1 MNRKARA
8 TIEEFSMLRQGD
20 TVTAAV
26 SGGADSVALLDFLCS
41 LTDLRLTVRACHLN
55 HCLRGEESDRDE
67 QLVRTMCEQY
77 GIPLDLRRVEVK
89 ALARERGVSIEVAA
103 REARYAFF
111 DELAEKYRCKIATA
125 HTLSDAAE
133 TVLLNLARGTGIA
146 GLCGIPPVR
155 GAVVRPL
162 IGCTRRETEDYCA
175 AHGLCYVTDSTNLTD
190 RYTRNHIRHN
200 VLPQLFRVNP
210 EALAA
215 VGRMTDSLRRD
226 ADCLARLAGEAGEKL
241 RREGGYDA
249 AGLAALHPAL
259 RSRII
264 ASLLEEGGVER
275 SAERIGAVA
284 GMLVNSRRHTMQVGP
299 RLYVTVREG
308 VLRLERRGERL
319 APIAPRQ
326 LEKARLD
333 GARIPLDGGK
343 AIEFSVIN
351 CADYEIFENIP
362 DKGLKNAADY
372 DKINVDIFLRSRQA
386 GDRMKPAGRGCTK
399 TLKKLFSELGLD
411 GRERLCVLADSEGV
425 FFAEG
430 AGVDERVRVGRGTK
444 NIMMIT
450 LAPESGAGDKR
461 AEDE

>member
-1 MNRKARA
+1 
-8 TIEEFSMLRQGD
+8 
-20 TVTAAV
+20 
-26 SGGADSVALLDFLCS
+26 
-41 LTDLRLTVRACHLN
+41 
-55 HCLRGEESDRDE
+55 
-67 QLVRTMCEQY
+67 
-77 GIPLDLRRVEVK
+77 
-89 ALARERGVSIEVAA
+89 
-103 REARYAFF
+103 
-111 DELAEKYRCKIATA
+111 
-125 HTLSDAAE
+125 
-133 TVLLNLARGTGIA
+133 
-146 GLCGIPPVR
+146 
-155 GAVVRPL
+155 
-162 IGCTRRETEDYCA
+162 
-175 AHGLCYVTDSTNLTD
+175 
-190 RYTRNHIRHN
+190 
-200 VLPQLFRVNP
+200 
-210 EALAA
+210 
-215 VGRMTDSLRRD
+215 MTDSLRRD

-450 LAPESGAGDKR
+450 LAPESGAGDQTSGG
-461 AEDE
+461 

>member
-200 VLPQLFRVNP
+200 VLGRRPNGIGHHKAAADGVDAHPLAGYKFNSRV
-210 EALAA
+210 ALVVFCTGAVRAGENQGHAA
-215 VGRMTDSLRRD
+215 VLVIHLTHHGQGGRRRLRLPVFLLHDVRV
-226 ADCLARLAGEAGEKL
+226 LYSHVARL
-241 RREGGYDA
+241 
-249 AGLAALHPAL
+249 P
-259 RSRII
+259 SWVMVP
-264 ASLLEEGGVER
+264 S
-275 SAERIGAVA
+275 
-284 GMLVNSRRHTMQVGP
+284 
-299 RLYVTVREG
+299 
-308 VLRLERRGERL
+308 
-319 APIAPRQ
+319 
-326 LEKARLD
+326 
-333 GARIPLDGGK
+333 
-343 AIEFSVIN
+343 
-351 CADYEIFENIP
+351 
-362 DKGLKNAADY
+362 
-372 DKINVDIFLRSRQA
+372 
-386 GDRMKPAGRGCTK
+386 
-399 TLKKLFSELGLD
+399 
-411 GRERLCVLADSEGV
+411 
-425 FFAEG
+425 
-430 AGVDERVRVGRGTK
+430 
-444 NIMMIT
+444 
-450 LAPESGAGDKR
+450 
-461 AEDE
+461 